1 MSKEIKNIDF
11 TTNEEDFKVVFN
23 EQVYEKDYLVLDAKM
38 VKKMIEHFLDF
49 KHNNSINTDAKKQT
63 INDII
68 NLLKTPKLGLSDNNS
83 TANNSHENCS
93 HNHPNLEVLLK
104 AFELEKEQIINTG
117 IERGIGN
124 FKREHEKNLFKLQQE
139 YNQYKTMSEARL
151 KQREA
156 ELEQANN
163 LASLEFEKKLRK
175 EKESLSDKFWIKKK
189 HEDK

>member
-1 MSKEIKNIDF
+1 MSKEIKNTTFI
-11 TTNEEDFKVVFN
+11 TNEEDFKLVFK
-23 EQVYEKDYLVLDAKM
+23 EQVKENDYLVLDAKM
-38 VKKMIEHFLDF
+38 VKKMLGNFLDF
-49 KHNNSINTDAKKQT
+49 KHNNTINSDAKKQT

-68 NLLKTPKLGLSDNNS
+68 NLLKTPKLGLFDTNLTSNNS
-83 TANNSHENCS
+83 YENCS

-163 LASLEFEKKLRK
+163 LASLEFEKKLKK
-175 EKESLSDKFWIKKK
+175 EKESLNDKFWIKKK
-189 HEDK
+189 NQDK